1 MSFGARSSVKV
12 TQTFRLFFSERRKQ
26 QQQPNKNQ
34 EKNKRECVAGHVWD
48 ESRGAAV
55 QFGGV
60 EEEEENNA
68 YNTRRHST
76 HNNWMANTFSMWNES
91 SVEQKI

>member
-1 MSFGARSSVKV
+1 MSFGAQVERQGNADISVV
-12 TQTFRLFFSERRKQ
+12 FFSERRKQQ

-34 EKNKRECVAGHVWD
+34 EKNKRGNALLAMFGMNP
-48 ESRGAAV
+48 AAL
-55 QFGGV
+55 Q
-60 EEEEENNA
+60 EEENNA

-91 SVEQKI
+91 SVKQKI